1 MIVIQEGHMNC
12 VMVMMSV
19 QLMACICGQKLNKNK
34 SCHLTIKEA
43 QEGLRNS
50 GLGSLMNLVVGL
62 EDLELLTDAQN
73 VTKWVTIRGA
83 VKVEFRTPKLQR
95 GR

>member
-1 MIVIQEGHMNC
+1 
-12 VMVMMSV
+12 
-19 QLMACICGQKLNKNK
+19 
-34 SCHLTIKEA
+34 
-43 QEGLRNS
+43 
-50 GLGSLMNLVVGL
+50 LVVGL
-62 EDLELLTDAQN
+62 ADLELLTDAQN